1 MTKITYS
8 PYLKKK
14 YSTDNFGVIQVRR
27 TENRKSTYYTLS
39 ESLKEI
45 YWNKKKGEVRSNYKE
60 CERLTNLIKDKIDE
74 LKFTDNKEPENLV
87 EKIEK
92 ESNEKVSFIKF
103 FENQLLYYQTRRE
116 IGSYKSHKTSYFH
129 LMNFLKTLD
138 KKDLLFSE
146 LTTFFI
152 RDFETY
158 LKCTKDLS
166 TNTCIKYLKTTKN
179 VFKKGIEFY
188 VYTTNI
194 DPFLRV
200 NKKKTPV
207 SKDPLTKVEIETI
220 FNTKIDKNDPLYN
233 VKNYFLFQIFSQG
246 TRVSDLISLRW
257 GNLVSGN
264 LVFYQF
270 KTKKPHLV
278 SLNEIILLRLVDYL
292 PNGDKILNTKFNFSI
307 DNVDYNMTYQEIEKH
322 YELISKENISNYIN
336 ISDIMKGINKV
347 DKNIEK
353 LLQTWLDL
361 KNEKKNLIKM
371 KLEMEITEYSLKNP
385 SKFIFPIL
393 DNKIFENVQFDSQK
407 HTLSKYQYN
416 QMSSK
421 TTIYNKQLKK
431 LQERCG
437 LNKVLTTHLSRH
449 SYTGL
454 MIEHTG
460 KDIYTISKN
469 LGHSGLGSTEHY
481 VSDFLD
487 NRVISENDGMT
498 KTFNNIF

>member
-1 MTKITYS
+1 MTKITYT

-14 YSTDNFGVIQVRR
+14 YSTDNFGVVQVRR
-27 TENRKSTYYTLS
+27 TENRKSTYFTLS
-39 ESLKEI
+39 ETLKEI
-45 YWNKKKGEVRSNYKE
+45 YWNKKKGEVRSNYKD
-60 CERLTNLIKDKIDE
+60 CERLTKLIKDKTDE
-74 LKFTDNKEPENLV
+74 LKFKDNRVPENYE

-158 LKCTKDLS
+158 LKCTKELS

-188 VYTTNI
+188 VYVTNI

-207 SKDPLTKVEIETI
+207 SKDPLTKIEIETI
-220 FNTKIDKNDPLYN
+220 FKTKIEKNDPLYN
-233 VKNYFLFQIFSQG
+233 TKNYFLFQIFSQG
-246 TRVSDLISLRW
+246 TRVSDLITMRW

-264 LVFYQF
+264 IIFYQF
-270 KTKKPHLV
+270 KTKKPHLI

-292 PNGDKILNTKFNFSI
+292 PNGEKILNTKFKFSI
-307 DNVDYNMTYQEIEKH
+307 DEVEYNMTYQEIETH
-322 YELISKENISNYIN
+322 YELLSKENISKL
-336 ISDIMKGINKV
+336 ISIADIMKGINKV
-347 DKNIEK
+347 DENIER

-361 KNEKKNLIKM
+361 KNEKKNLLKM
-371 KLEMEITEYSLKNP
+371 EIVMKITEYSLKNP
-385 SKFIFPIL
+385 SKFVFPIL
-393 DNKIFENVQFDSQK
+393 DDKIFENVQFDSQK

-437 LNKVLTTHLSRH
+437 LNKVLTSHLSRH

-469 LGHSGLGSTEHY
+469 LGHTGLTSTEHY

-487 NRVISENDGMT
+487 NRVISENDEMT
-498 KTFNNIF
+498 KKFNRIF

>member
-1 MTKITYS
+1 MTKITYT

-14 YSTDNFGVIQVRR
+14 YSTDNFGVIQIRR
-27 TENRKSTYYTLS
+27 TENRKSTYFTLS

-60 CERLTNLIKDKIDE
+60 YERLSNLIKDKIDE
-74 LKFTDNKEPENLV
+74 LKFTDSKVPENYT

-103 FENQLLYYQTRRE
+103 FENQLQYYQTRRE
-116 IGSYKSHKTSYFH
+116 IGSYKSHKTSYIH

-158 LKCTKDLS
+158 LKCSKDLS

-220 FNTKIDKNDPLYN
+220 FKTKIDKDDPIYN

-246 TRVSDLISLRW
+246 MRVSDLLTLRW

-264 LVFYQF
+264 IVFYQF

-278 SLNEIILLRLVDYL
+278 SLNDIILFRLIDYL
-292 PNGDKILNTKFNFSI
+292 PNGNEILNTKFNFSV
-307 DNVDYNMTYQEIEKH
+307 DGVDYNMTYPEIENH
-322 YELISKENISNYIN
+322 YELITKENISKYIN
-336 ISDIMKGINKV
+336 INDIMRGINNV
-347 DKNIEK
+347 DENIER

-361 KNEKKNLIKM
+361 KNEKKSIIKM
-371 KLEMEITEYSLKNP
+371 MLEIEITNYSLKNP
-385 SKFIFPIL
+385 SKFVFPIL
-393 DNKIFENVQFDSQK
+393 DNKIFENVQFDGQK
-407 HTLSKYQYN
+407 HILSKYQYN

-421 TTIYNKQLKK
+421 TTTYNKQLKK

-449 SYTGL
+449 TYTGL
-454 MIEHTG
+454 MIEHTE
-460 KDIYTISKN
+460 KDIYTISRN
-469 LGHSGLGSTEHY
+469 LGHNGLKSTEEY

-498 KTFNNIF
+498 KTFNNII

>member
-1 MTKITYS
+1 MTKITYT

-14 YSTDNFGVIQVRR
+14 FSTDNFGVIQVRR
-27 TENRKSTYYTLS
+27 TENRKSTYFTLS

-60 CERLTNLIKDKIDE
+60 YERLTNLIKDKIDE
-74 LKFTDNKEPENLV
+74 LKFTDSKVPENYV

-103 FENQLLYYQTRRE
+103 FENQLLYLQSRRE

-129 LMNFLKTLD
+129 LMSFLKTLD

-158 LKCTKDLS
+158 LKCSKDLS

-179 VFKKGIEFY
+179 VFKKGIELY
-188 VYTTNI
+188 VYETDI
-194 DPFLRV
+194 DPFLRI

-207 SKDPLTKVEIETI
+207 NKDPLTKVEIETI

-233 VKNYFLFQIFSQG
+233 TKNYFLFQIFSQG
-246 TRVSDLISLRW
+246 MRVSDLITLRW

-264 LVFYQF
+264 IVFYQF
-270 KTKKPHLV
+270 KTKVPHLV
-278 SLNEIILLRLVDYL
+278 SLNDIILFRLVDYF
-292 PNGDKILNTKFNFSI
+292 PNGNKILNTKLNFSI
-307 DNVDYNMTYQEIEKH
+307 EGVDYNMTYPEIEKH
-322 YELISKENISNYIN
+322 YELVTKENISKYISV
-336 ISDIMKGINKV
+336 SDVMKGIGKV
-347 DKNIEK
+347 DENIER

-371 KLEMEITEYSLKNP
+371 MLEMEIREYSLKNP
-385 SKFIFPIL
+385 SKFVFPIL
-393 DNKIFENVQFDSQK
+393 DDKIFENVQFGSEK
-407 HTLSKYQYN
+407 HVLSKYQYN

-449 SYTGL
+449 TYTGL

-460 KDIYTISKN
+460 KDIFTISRN
-469 LGHSGLGSTEHY
+469 LGHTGLSSTEHY
-481 VSDFLD
+481 ISDFLD
-487 NRVISENDGMT
+487 NRVISENDEMT
-498 KTFNNIF
+498 KKFNQII

>member
-1 MTKITYS
+1 MTKITYT

-14 YSTDNFGVIQVRR
+14 YSTDNFGVIQIRR
-27 TENRKSTYYTLS
+27 TENRKSTYFTLS

-74 LKFTDNKEPENLV
+74 LKFTDSKVPDNYV

-129 LMNFLKTLD
+129 LMNFLKTLE

-158 LKCTKDLS
+158 LKCTNDLS
-166 TNTCIKYLKTTKN
+166 INTCIKYLKTTKN

-207 SKDPLTKVEIETI
+207 NKEPLTKVEIETI

-246 TRVSDLISLRW
+246 TRVSDLITLRW

-264 LVFYQF
+264 IVFYQF

-292 PNGDKILNTKFNFSI
+292 PNGEKILNTKFNFSI
-307 DNVDYNMTYQEIEKH
+307 DGIDYNMTYQEIEKQ
-322 YELISKENISNYIN
+322 YEVISKENISKYIN

-347 DKNIEK
+347 DENIES

-393 DNKIFENVQFDSQK
+393 DNEIFENVQFDSQK

-449 SYTGL
+449 TYTGL
-454 MIEHTG
+454 MIEHTE
-460 KDIYTISKN
+460 KDIYTISRN
-469 LGHSGLGSTEHY
+469 LGHNGIKSTEEY
-481 VSDFLD
+481 VSNFLD

>member
-1 MTKITYS
+1 MTKITYT

-14 YSTDNFGVIQVRR
+14 YSTDNFGVIQIRR
-27 TENRKSTYYTLS
+27 TENRKSTYFTLS

-60 CERLTNLIKDKIDE
+60 YERLSNLIKDKIDE
-74 LKFTDNKEPENLV
+74 LKFTDSKVPENYT

-103 FENQLLYYQTRRE
+103 FENQLQYYQTRRE
-116 IGSYKSHKTSYFH
+116 IGSYKSHKTSYIH

-158 LKCTKDLS
+158 LKCSKDLS

-220 FNTKIDKNDPLYN
+220 FKTKIDKDDPIYN

-246 TRVSDLISLRW
+246 MRVSDLLTLRW

-264 LVFYQF
+264 IVFYQF

-278 SLNEIILLRLVDYL
+278 SLNDIILFRLIDYL
-292 PNGDKILNTKFNFSI
+292 PNGNEILNTKFNFSV
-307 DNVDYNMTYQEIEKH
+307 DGVDYNMTYPEIENH
-322 YELISKENISNYIN
+322 YELITKENISKYIN
-336 ISDIMKGINKV
+336 INDIMRGINNV
-347 DKNIEK
+347 DENIEM

-361 KNEKKNLIKM
+361 KNEKKSIIKM
-371 KLEMEITEYSLKNP
+371 MLEIEITNYSLKNP
-385 SKFIFPIL
+385 SKFVFPIL
-393 DNKIFENVQFDSQK
+393 DNKIFENVQFDGQK
-407 HTLSKYQYN
+407 HILSKYQYN

-449 SYTGL
+449 TYTGL
-454 MIEHTG
+454 MIEHTE
-460 KDIYTISKN
+460 KDIYTISRN
-469 LGHSGLGSTEHY
+469 LGHNGLKSTEEY

-498 KTFNNIF
+498 KTFNKII